1 MVEPGAHSEGRRHG
15 AALHPQ
21 AASTQQRP
29 LLLKVPVNF
38 KAVVAGVGNG
48 HVSV

>member
-1 MVEPGAHSEGRRHG
+1 MVDPVAHSGGRRHG

-21 AASTQQRP
+21 AVSTQQCP
-29 LLLKVPVNF
+29 HLLKVPVNF
-38 KAVVAGVGNG
+38 KAVVAGVGNS